1 MEWVCTGVQQPASG
15 ARPLALHSSL
25 RKTPSW
31 WAVTFMCNAQV
42 AFAVCT
48 ALNIG
53 PRAIQHHRWYHTKFK
68 GEYPAKR
75 KALIPFLL

>member
-1 MEWVCTGVQQPASG
+1 
-15 ARPLALHSSL
+15 
-25 RKTPSW
+25 
-31 WAVTFMCNAQV
+31 MCNAQV